1 MVAVDVGSEWN
12 PAVFH
17 IAKPIKLAV
26 EGKVLENA
34 EKADQE
40 SENHPE
46 PNEPS
51 PILKSAE
58 SLQGKKEEDDVGD
71 EKQEFHA
78 RAVGR
83 GCAMKKPLAQDD
95 QRKSCERRD
104 KRRKNNLLF
113 FCEINPQG
121 PGEKKQ
127 SGLSQRLLAPNP
139 RHLHARRQ

>member
-51 PILKSAE
+51 PVLKSAE
-58 SLQGKKEEDDVGD
+58 SLHGKKEEDDVGD
-71 EKQEFHA
+71 EKQEFDPC
-78 RAVGR
+78 AVR
-83 GCAMKKPLAQDD
+83 GSGGMEKQLTQND
-95 QRKSCERRD
+95 QRKSCERR
-104 KRRKNNLLF
+104 
-113 FCEINPQG
+113 E
-121 PGEKKQ
+121 
-127 SGLSQRLLAPNP
+127 
-139 RHLHARRQ
+139 

>member
-1 MVAVDVGSEWN
+1 M
-12 PAVFH
+12 PAAARRHRQIIAFPSCAAESSPEP
-17 IAKPIKLAV
+17 IQPTRRRNLRNLPAKPIKLAV

-95 QRKSCERRD
+95 QRKSCE
-104 KRRKNNLLF
+104 
-113 FCEINPQG
+113 
-121 PGEKKQ
+121 
-127 SGLSQRLLAPNP
+127 
-139 RHLHARRQ
+139 